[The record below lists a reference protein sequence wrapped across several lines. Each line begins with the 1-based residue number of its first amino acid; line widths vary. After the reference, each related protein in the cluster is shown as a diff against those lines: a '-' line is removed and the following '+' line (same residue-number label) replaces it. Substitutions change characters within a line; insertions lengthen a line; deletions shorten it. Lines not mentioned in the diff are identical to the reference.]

1 MPTIHFEP
9 DCKEVAATT
18 SETILAAALRAGIPT
33 AHPCGGDARCSICRV
48 SVEKGLEHCA
58 PMTPREQLLSEQLGF
73 SPEVRLA
80 CQTTA
85 TGDIR
90 VRRLVVDEDDLELTQ
105 RLDQNEEPFSI
116 GEEKELAILF
126 ADIRGFTE
134 FSEKLPPYDVIYI
147 LNRYF
152 YHMGKIISAGG
163 GSIDNYIGDGLMALF
178 GLDDSPN
185 ACFRAVSAGLGMIED
200 IARNRHHFEDI
211 YGMSFRIGVGIHWGK
226 VVVGTV
232 GQRMTAIGDPVNFAS
247 RIESANKEYGTE
259 LLISEDVYHQVAERY
274 AITRS
279 IENAVIKGKSGTY
292 VLYAVQALNEDK
304 GFV

>member
-9 DCKEVAATT
+9 DGKKVAAGT
-18 SETILAAALRAGIPT
+18 SETVLAAALRAGIPT

-48 SVEKGLEHCA
+48 SIEKGLEHCA
-58 PMTPREQLLSEQLGF
+58 PMTQRERVLSEQLGF

-85 TGDIR
+85 TGDIK

-105 RLDQNEEPFSI
+105 LLDQSSEPFSI

-134 FSEKLPPYDVIYI
+134 FSERLPPYDVIYI

-152 YHMGKIISAGG
+152 YHMGKIISAHG
-163 GSIDNYIGDGLMALF
+163 GSIENYIGDGLMSLF
-178 GLDDSPN
+178 GLDDSPG
-185 ACFRAVSAGLGMIED
+185 ACFRAVSAGLRMIED

-211 YGMSFRIGVGIHWGK
+211 YGMSFQIGVGIHYGK

-232 GQRMTAIGDPVNFAS
+232 GQRMTAIGDAVNFAS

-259 LLISEDVYHQVAERY
+259 LLISEDVYRQVAQKY
-274 AITRS
+274 AITRT
-279 IENAVIKGKSGTY
+279 IENAVIKGKRGTH
-292 VLYAVQALNEDK
+292 VLYAMQT
-304 GFV
+304 

>member
-1 MPTIHFEP
+1 MPIIHFEP
-9 DCKEVAATT
+9 DGKKIAASA
-18 SETILAAALRAGIPT
+18 SETVLAAALRAGIPT

-48 SVEKGLEHCA
+48 SVENGLEHCA
-58 PMTPREQLLSEQLGF
+58 PMTERERVLSEQLGF

-85 TGDIR
+85 AGDIK
-90 VRRLVVDEDDLELTQ
+90 VRRLVIDEDDLELTQ
-105 RLDQNEEPFSI
+105 RLDQSSGPFSI

-152 YHMGKIISAGG
+152 YHMGKIISAHD
-163 GSIDNYIGDGLMALF
+163 GSIENYIGDGLMALF
-178 GLDDSPN
+178 GLDDSPS
-185 ACFRAVSAGLGMIED
+185 ACFRAVSAGLRMIED

-211 YGMSFRIGVGIHWGK
+211 YGMSFQIGVGIHYGK

-232 GQRMTAIGDPVNFAS
+232 GQRMTAIGDAVNFAS

-259 LLISEDVYHQVAERY
+259 LLISEAVYQQVAEKC
-274 AITRS
+274 AVTRT
-279 IENAVIKGKSGTY
+279 IENAVMKGKSGTH
-292 VLYAVQALNEDK
+292 VLYAVQ
-304 GFV
+304 GFE

>member
-9 DCKEVAATT
+9 DGKKVAASA
-18 SETILAAALRAGIPT
+18 SETVLAAALRAGIPT

-48 SVEKGLEHCA
+48 SVENGLEHCA
-58 PMTPREQLLSEQLGF
+58 PMTERERVLSEQLGF

-85 TGDIR
+85 AGDIK

-105 RLDQNEEPFSI
+105 RLDQSNGPFSI

-152 YHMGKIISAGG
+152 YHMGKIIAAHR
-163 GSIDNYIGDGLMALF
+163 GSIENYIGDGLMALF
-178 GLDDSPN
+178 GLDDLPGAS
-185 ACFRAVSAGLGMIED
+185 FRAVSAGLQMIED

-211 YGMSFRIGVGIHWGK
+211 YGMSFRIGVGIHYGK

-232 GQRMTAIGDPVNFAS
+232 GQRMTAIGDAVNFAS
-247 RIESANKEYGTE
+247 RIESANKEYGTD
-259 LLISEDVYHQVAERY
+259 LLISEEVHHQVAQKY
-274 AITRS
+274 AITRT
-279 IENAVIKGKSGTY
+279 IENAIIKGKSGTH
-292 VLYAVQALNEDK
+292 VLYSVQALTEDK
-304 GFV
+304 G